1 MSNTVKTFSA
11 NNLAFANTIV
21 QQLDVLSVRR
31 KEWEATDYKKANDG
45 LYALLGECL
54 GVFNERF
61 VSGSEDD
68 KKALRV
74 SLIER
79 LKADGIRVVKHPQL

>member
-1 MSNTVKTFSA
+1 MSKTVKTLSA
-11 NNLAFANTIV
+11 ANMAFANTIV

-61 VSGSEDD
+61 VSGDVLTD
-68 KKALRV
+68 MQPNNLRDTSSCMV
-74 SLIER
+74 QMVLVR
-79 LKADGIRVVKHPQL
+79 HL